1 MKKGRLYTLV
11 VFVIVILAAA
21 VYTVDFLYQKEQ
33 VSEQFFS
40 VEQPRIDDVVIK
52 TVASGSIQPRFE
64 ILIKPQVSGIIR
76 EVHVEPGDVVKK
88 GDVLAEVA
96 IVPNMASLSSAEN
109 RVSRAKISL
118 DDAQKT
124 YDRNAE
130 LYSKGVVSEM
140 DMQGVELAL
149 NQAKEEVLGAEDNLR
164 IVKEGV
170 ASRGGAVSNTIIKST
185 ISGMVLD
192 VPVEKG
198 NSVIEANN
206 FNDGTTIASVADM
219 RDLVFEGKIDE
230 SEVEKLS
237 VGMDITLSIGAVDG
251 VSYPAVLEHIS
262 PKGVEE
268 SGAIQFEI
276 KAAVTLAE
284 GQFLRAGYSAN
295 AEVELERR
303 DQVLVIGEN
312 LVQYAKRQAFVEVMT
327 APDVYER
334 RDVELGLSDGLKVE
348 VLSGVTAE
356 DQIKVWNQP
365 SSQKRRGPGG
375 RKKK

>member
-1 MKKGRLYTLV
+1 MKKGRLYSLI
-11 VFVIVILAAA
+11 VFVVLILAAA

-33 VSEQFFS
+33 VSEQFYQT
-40 VEQPRIDDVVIK
+40 ETPRIDDVVIK

-76 EVHVEPGDVVKK
+76 KIHVEPGDVVKT
-88 GDVLAEVA
+88 GDILAEVA

-109 RVSRAKISL
+109 RLSRAKISL
-118 DDAQKT
+118 EDAQKT
-124 YDRNAE
+124 YDRNSE
-130 LYSKGVVSEM
+130 LFSKGVVSAM

-164 IVKEGV
+164 IVREGV
-170 ASRGGAVSNTIIKST
+170 ASRGGGVSNTIIRST
-185 ISGMVLD
+185 IDGMVLD

-237 VGMDITLSIGAVDG
+237 VGMDITLSIGAVDD

-276 KAAVTLAE
+276 KAAVSLAE

-295 AEVELERR
+295 AEVELDRR

-312 LVQYAKRQAFVEVMT
+312 LVQYKRRQAFVEVMT

-334 RDVELGLSDGLKVE
+334 RDVKLGLSDGLKVE
-348 VLSGVTAE
+348 VLSGLSE
-356 DQIKVWNQP
+356 SDEIKIWNQP
-365 SSQKRRGPGG
+365 SNQRRKGPGG

>member
-33 VSEQFFS
+33 VSEQFYKTEKP
-40 VEQPRIDDVVIK
+40 VIDNVVIK
-52 TVASGSIQPRFE
+52 TVASGSVQPRFE
-64 ILIKPQVSGIIR
+64 ILIKPQISGIIR
-76 EVHVEPGDVVKK
+76 EIHVEPGDEVKK
-88 GDVLAEVA
+88 GDVLAEVE

-109 RVSRAKISL
+109 RLSRAKISL
-118 DDAQKT
+118 EDAQKT

-140 DMQGVELAL
+140 DMQGVELSL

-170 ASRGGAVSNTIIKST
+170 ASRGGAVSNTIIRST
-185 ISGMVLD
+185 IDGMVLD

-237 VGMDITLSIGAVDG
+237 VGMGISLSIGAVDN

-276 KAAVTLAE
+276 KAAVSLE
-284 GQFLRAGYSAN
+284 EDQFLRAGYSAN
-295 AEVELERR
+295 AEVELDRR
-303 DQVLVIGEN
+303 DSVLVIGEN
-312 LVQYAKRQAFVEVMT
+312 LVQYARRQAFVEVMT
-327 APDVYER
+327 DPDVYER
-334 RDVELGLSDGLKVE
+334 RDLKLGLSDGLKVE
-348 VLSGVTAE
+348 VLEGVTAADE
-356 DQIKVWNQP
+356 IKVWNQP
-365 SSQKRRGPGG
+365 STQRRGPKG

>member
-33 VSEQFFS
+33 VSEQFYKTEKP
-40 VEQPRIDDVVIK
+40 VIDNVVIK
-52 TVASGSIQPRFE
+52 TVASGSVQPRFE
-64 ILIKPQVSGIIR
+64 ILIKPQISGIIR
-76 EVHVEPGDVVKK
+76 EIHVEPGDEVKK
-88 GDVLAEVA
+88 GDVLAEVE

-109 RVSRAKISL
+109 RLSRAKISL
-118 DDAQKT
+118 EDAQKT

-140 DMQGVELAL
+140 DMQGVELSL

-170 ASRGGAVSNTIIKST
+170 ASRGGAVSNTIIRST
-185 ISGMVLD
+185 IDGMVLD

-237 VGMDITLSIGAVDG
+237 VGMGISLSIGAVDN

-276 KAAVTLAE
+276 KAAVSLE
-284 GQFLRAGYSAN
+284 EDQFLRAGYSAN
-295 AEVELERR
+295 AEVELDRR
-303 DQVLVIGEN
+303 DSVLVIGEN
-312 LVQYAKRQAFVEVMT
+312 LVQYARRQAFVEVMT

-334 RDVELGLSDGLKVE
+334 RDLKLGLSDGLKVE
-348 VLSGVTAE
+348 VLEGVTAADE
-356 DQIKVWNQP
+356 IKVWNQP
-365 SSQKRRGPGG
+365 STQRRGPKG

>member
-33 VSEQFFS
+33 VSEQFYKTEKA
-40 VEQPRIDDVVIK
+40 VIDNVVIK
-52 TVASGSIQPRFE
+52 TVASGSVQPRFE
-64 ILIKPQVSGIIR
+64 ILIKPQISGIIR
-76 EVHVEPGDVVKK
+76 EIHVEPGDEVKK
-88 GDVLAEVA
+88 GDVLAEVE

-109 RVSRAKISL
+109 RLSRAKISL
-118 DDAQKT
+118 EDAQKT

-140 DMQGVELAL
+140 DMQGVELSL
-149 NQAKEEVLGAEDNLR
+149 NQAKEEALGAEDNLR

-170 ASRGGAVSNTIIKST
+170 ASRGGAVSNTIIRST
-185 ISGMVLD
+185 IDGMVLD

-237 VGMDITLSIGAVDG
+237 VGMGISLSIGAVDN

-262 PKGVEE
+262 PKGAEE

-276 KAAVTLAE
+276 KAAVSLE
-284 GQFLRAGYSAN
+284 EDQFLRAGYSAN
-295 AEVELERR
+295 AEVELDRR
-303 DQVLVIGEN
+303 DSVLVIGEN
-312 LVQYAKRQAFVEVMT
+312 LVQYERRQAFVEVMT

-334 RDVELGLSDGLKVE
+334 RDLKLGLSDGLKVE
-348 VLSGVTAE
+348 VLEGVTADDE
-356 DQIKVWNQP
+356 IKVWNQP
-365 SSQKRRGPGG
+365 SSQRRGPKG

>member
-33 VSEQFFS
+33 VSEQFYKTEKA
-40 VEQPRIDDVVIK
+40 VIDNVVIK
-52 TVASGSIQPRFE
+52 TVASGRVQPRFE
-64 ILIKPQVSGIIR
+64 ILIKPQISGIIR
-76 EVHVEPGDVVKK
+76 EIHVEPGDEVKK
-88 GDVLAEVA
+88 GDVLAEVE

-109 RVSRAKISL
+109 RLSRAKISL
-118 DDAQKT
+118 EDAQKT

-140 DMQGVELAL
+140 DMQGVELSL

-170 ASRGGAVSNTIIKST
+170 ASRGGAVSNTIIRST
-185 ISGMVLD
+185 IDGMVLD

-237 VGMDITLSIGAVDG
+237 VGMGISLSIGAVDN

-276 KAAVTLAE
+276 KAAVSLE
-284 GQFLRAGYSAN
+284 EDQFLRAGYSAN
-295 AEVELERR
+295 AEVELDRR
-303 DQVLVIGEN
+303 DSVLVIGEN
-312 LVQYAKRQAFVEVMT
+312 LVQYERRQAFVEVMT

-334 RDVELGLSDGLKVE
+334 RDLKLGLSDGLKVE
-348 VLSGVTAE
+348 VLEGVTADDE
-356 DQIKVWNQP
+356 IKVWNQP
-365 SSQKRRGPGG
+365 SSQRRGPKG

>member
-1 MKKGRLYTLV
+1 MKKGRLYTLI

-21 VYTVDFLYQKEQ
+21 AYTVNFLYEKEQ
-33 VSEQFFS
+33 VSEQFF
-40 VEQPRIDDVVIK
+40 ETERPTIDDVVVK

-76 EVHVEPGDVVKK
+76 KILVEPGDVVTA
-88 GDVLAEVA
+88 GDILAEVA
-96 IVPNMASLSSAEN
+96 IVPNMAALSSAEN
-109 RVSRAKISL
+109 RLSRANISL
-118 DDAQKT
+118 NDAQKT
-124 YDRNAE
+124 FDRNSE
-130 LYSKGVVSEM
+130 LFAKGVVSAM
-140 DMQGVELAL
+140 DLQRDELAL
-149 NQAKEEVLGAEDNLR
+149 DQAKEEVLGAEDNLR
-164 IVKEGV
+164 IVREGV
-170 ASRGGAVSNTIIKST
+170 ASRGGQTSNTIIRST
-185 ISGMVLD
+185 IDGMVLD

-230 SEVEKLS
+230 SEVEKLE
-237 VGMDITLSIGAVDG
+237 VGMDIVLTIGAVDD

-276 KAAVTLAE
+276 KAAVNLAE

-295 AEVELERR
+295 AEVELDRR
-303 DQVLVIGEN
+303 DQVLVVGEN
-312 LVQYAKRQAFVEVMT
+312 LIQYEKKKAFVDVQT
-327 APDVYER
+327 SPNVYER
-334 RDVELGLSDGLKVE
+334 RTLKLGLSDGLKVE
-348 VLSGVTAE
+348 VLNGVTEADE
-356 DQIKVWNQP
+356 IKVWNQP
-365 SSQKRRGPGG
+365 SNQKKGRG

>member
-33 VSEQFFS
+33 VSEQFYKTEKA
-40 VEQPRIDDVVIK
+40 VIDNVVIK
-52 TVASGSIQPRFE
+52 TVASGSVQPRFE
-64 ILIKPQVSGIIR
+64 ILIKPQISGIIR
-76 EVHVEPGDVVKK
+76 EIHVEPGDEVKK
-88 GDVLAEVA
+88 GDVLAEVE

-109 RVSRAKISL
+109 RLSRAKISL
-118 DDAQKT
+118 EDAQKT

-140 DMQGVELAL
+140 DMQGVELSL

-170 ASRGGAVSNTIIKST
+170 ASRGGAVSNTIIRST
-185 ISGMVLD
+185 IDGMVLD

-237 VGMDITLSIGAVDG
+237 VGMGISLSIGAVDN

-276 KAAVTLAE
+276 KAAVSLE
-284 GQFLRAGYSAN
+284 EDQFLRAGYSAN
-295 AEVELERR
+295 AEVELDRR
-303 DQVLVIGEN
+303 DSVLVIGEN
-312 LVQYAKRQAFVEVMT
+312 LVQYERRQAFVEVMT

-334 RDVELGLSDGLKVE
+334 RDLKLGLSDGLKVE
-348 VLSGVTAE
+348 VLEGVTADDE
-356 DQIKVWNQP
+356 IKVWNQP
-365 SSQKRRGPGG
+365 SSQRRGPKG